1 MDFKIKIEKGE
12 VCIMISNVIE
22 SIIKALVDNPDK
34 VQINQESGEKTLSL
48 NISCDR
54 SDIGKII
61 GKSGKTISAIRTIA
75 KIISSKN
82 GKKITITVID

>member
-1 MDFKIKIEKGE
+1 
-12 VCIMISNVIE
+12 MISNVIE

>member
-1 MDFKIKIEKGE
+1 
-12 VCIMISNVIE
+12 MISNVIE

-34 VQINQESGEKTLSL
+34 VHINQESGEKTLSL

>member
-1 MDFKIKIEKGE
+1 
-12 VCIMISNVIE
+12 MISDIIE
-22 SIIKALVDNPDK
+22 QIVKALVDNPDK

-48 NISCDR
+48 NITCDR

-82 GKKITITVID
+82 GKKITITIID

>member
-1 MDFKIKIEKGE
+1 
-12 VCIMISNVIE
+12 MISNVIE
-22 SIIKALVDNPDK
+22 NIIKALVDNPDK

>member
-1 MDFKIKIEKGE
+1 
-12 VCIMISNVIE
+12 MISDIIE
-22 SIIKALVDNPDK
+22 GIVKALVDNPDS

-82 GKKITITVID
+82 GKKITITIID